1 MKARG
6 EESKAVK
13 KSLEK
18 NDQVNESQLSEVE
31 EEESDKNEI
40 DEMIVGKG
48 IGNALKVLRDRG
60 LLGKH
65 ALVRGR
71 NTDRTLET

>member
-1 MKARG
+1 MSDQ
-6 EESKAVK
+6 EEGNA
-13 KSLEK
+13 EEA
-18 NDQVNESQLSEVE
+18 DGDSE
-31 EEESDKNEI
+31 KNEI

-48 IGNALKVLRDRG
+48 LGNALKVLRDRG